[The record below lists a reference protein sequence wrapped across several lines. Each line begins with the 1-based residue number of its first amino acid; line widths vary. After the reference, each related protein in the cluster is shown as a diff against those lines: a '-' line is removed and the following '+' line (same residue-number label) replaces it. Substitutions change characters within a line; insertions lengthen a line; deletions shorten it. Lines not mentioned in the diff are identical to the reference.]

1 MKKDKMGGTCR
12 IYEQAKKKRYIM
24 LVSVLEGARSL
35 SRFSIR
41 LKDNIKTDLRGI
53 CWEDVD

>member
-1 MKKDKMGGTCR
+1 MGGTCR